1 MQETDISTEII
12 DGRSIN
18 PLDIDAVYES
28 VKKTGHLLTLHEAHL
43 PCGMGAEVIAGIV
56 ERDGRVLK
64 KPPVRLGPVYSP
76 SPFAPELEKAY
87 LPTVDSVVKAVTD
100 VVA

>member
-1 MQETDISTEII
+1 MYKRQ
-12 DGRSIN
+12 
-18 PLDIDAVYES
+18 
-28 VKKTGHLLTLHEAHL
+28 AHL

-64 KPPVRLGPVYSP
+64 KPPIRLGPVYSP

>member
-1 MQETDISTEII
+1 M
-12 DGRSIN
+12 
-18 PLDIDAVYES
+18 
-28 VKKTGHLLTLHEAHL
+28 KKTGHLLTLHEAHL

-64 KPPVRLGPVYSP
+64 NPDP
-76 SPFAPELEKAY
+76 SRPGIFTQPFRAGAEKAY